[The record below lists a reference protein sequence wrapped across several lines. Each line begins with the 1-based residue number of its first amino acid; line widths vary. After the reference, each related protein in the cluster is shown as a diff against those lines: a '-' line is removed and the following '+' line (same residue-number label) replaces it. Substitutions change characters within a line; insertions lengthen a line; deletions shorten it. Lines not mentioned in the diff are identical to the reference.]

1 MKKKYSVLIISIY
14 SIIILLLA
22 VAVVLFVNRVSGGS
36 NSELLD
42 ALKDLSHFWTQD
54 TATPETLESAT
65 TSYYEYMSEH
75 WDEYLA
81 ERDRLEATYFDK
93 NIQYLPRDSDFEL
106 IEEGMHIS
114 QVVEIVGKPHDMSVP
129 FSWGIWVSWTSESGT
144 QYDIELDEDTPYD
157 ASIETLEKIL
167 SNGTVT
173 GICVSYPEL
182 DTSEAESLSREQA
195 EALYMDREKTHK
207 PTEQDFDQIQK
218 GMTVQEVVK
227 ILGKPHDF
235 HGVSAFSYAMVW
247 ESVQGEI
254 LTVCVTAPGG
264 GPLDIQTVMEGN
276 YSVGEPMRES
286 ES

>member
-1 MKKKYSVLIISIY
+1 MKKRNFVILLICLY
-14 SIIILLLA
+14 GVILLLTLLLG
-22 VAVVLFVNRVSGGS
+22 VMLFREFSVYNQSP
-36 NSELLD
+36 
-42 ALKDLSHFWTQD
+42 QD

-81 ERDRLEATYFDK
+81 ERDRLKATYFDK
-93 NIQYLPRDSDFEL
+93 NIQYLPRDSDFNL

-114 QVVEIVGKPHDMSVP
+114 QVVEIVGKPHDMSIP
-129 FSWGIWVSWTSESGT
+129 FSHGIWLCWTSVSGT
-144 QYDIELDEDTPYD
+144 RYSIELDGATPYD
-157 ASIETLEKIL
+157 PAIESLEKIL

-173 GICVSYPEL
+173 GISVSYPEL

-207 PTEQDFDQIQK
+207 PTEQDFDQIKK
-218 GMTVQEVVK
+218 GMTVQEVVE

-235 HGVSAFSYAMVW
+235 HGISNFAYVMVW
-247 ESVQGEI
+247 ESVGGEM
-254 LTVCVTAPGG
+254 LTVFIGSG
-264 GPLDIQTVMEGN
+264 SGPLDIQTVMEGN

>member
-1 MKKKYSVLIISIY
+1 MKKRHFVLIITIFSVN
-14 SIIILLLA
+14 IILLV
-22 VAVVLFVNRVSGGS
+22 VAGVLIVSQVSG
-36 NSELLD
+36 ELNGKSLD
-42 ALKDLSHFWTQD
+42 SLKDILHFRTQD
-54 TATPETLESAT
+54 TTTPGTLESAT

-81 ERDRLEATYFDK
+81 ERDRLEATYLDK
-93 NIQYLPRDSDFEL
+93 NMQHIPRDSDFEL

-129 FSWGIWVSWTSESGT
+129 FPWGIWVIWTSESGT
-144 QYDIELDEDTPYD
+144 RYDIELDEDTPYD
-157 ASIETLEKIL
+157 ATIETLEKIL

-207 PTEQDFDQIQK
+207 PTEQDFDQIRQ
-218 GMTVQEVVK
+218 GMTVQEVVG

-235 HGVSAFSYAMVW
+235 HGAGNFAYVMVW
-247 ESVQGEI
+247 ESVGGEM
-254 LTVCVTAPGG
+254 LTVFIGSGG

-286 ES
+286 ET

>member
-1 MKKKYSVLIISIY
+1 MKKRYSVLIISIY
-14 SIIILLLA
+14 SIIIILLV

-36 NSELLD
+36 NN
-42 ALKDLSHFWTQD
+42 FWTQD

-81 ERDRLEATYFDK
+81 EEARLEATYLDK
-93 NIQYLPRDSDFEL
+93 NMQHIPRDSDFEL

-129 FSWGIWVSWTSESGT
+129 FPWGIWVSWTSESGT

-173 GICVSYPEL
+173 GISVSYPEL
-182 DTSEAESLSREQA
+182 DTSKDETLSREQA
-195 EALYMDREKTHK
+195 MALYMDREKTHK

-235 HGVSAFSYAMVW
+235 HGVSTFSYAMVW

-264 GPLDIQTVMEGN
+264 GPLDMGTVMEGN
-276 YSVGEPMRES
+276 YTVGEPMRES